1 VFKTALKVI
10 IKMDSAVHFALLP
23 TAAKLAIP
31 PLTVE
36 QVKTVLLVYL
46 DSISNIL
53 ELQVLDS
60 VFSILNAIMD
70 LLQIALI
77 ELVQSVIL
85 FV

>member
-1 VFKTALKVI
+1 
-10 IKMDSAVHFALLP
+10 MDSAVHFALLL

-60 VFSILNAIMD
+60 VFSILNAIMVKIYNFSKN
-70 LLQIALI
+70 LKKIKSFYI
-77 ELVQSVIL
+77 
-85 FV
+85 F